1 MIGVIGLGLIG
12 GSILRGVAARAGA
25 GSAGGAGNGHGGGH
39 GGGGE
44 VIGFDADP
52 EVRAA
57 ARSEGFNVA
66 DSWREVVDASE
77 LVFFATPIADTVDL
91 IGEIA
96 NLGASAPV
104 LTDVSSVKR
113 PVMHAANEAGL
124 KRFVGGH
131 PMAGSHRAGW
141 AAADEG
147 LLRGAV
153 WALVLD
159 EQTDSGAWA
168 NVAETVLGLGARVA
182 PVSAVAHDRA
192 VAAVSHAAHVA
203 SAAYAN
209 SIEAVAPMPL
219 SLVLAAGSF
228 RDVTRVMLS
237 PEERT
242 AAMLMEN
249 GDDTAAVASV
259 MSEEV
264 LALAEALSARDE
276 GVVAKQLASAGDLR
290 RRYDRLIATEAMTG
304 RLIDAPNRAELVDEL
319 RGLVDTGALVAD
331 ITDVVNDGAI
341 WRAAVL
347 SPV

>member
-12 GSILRGVAARAGA
+12 GSILRGVAARAGEI
-25 GSAGGAGNGHGGGH
+25 SA
-39 GGGGE
+39 GE

-66 DSWREVVDASE
+66 DSWREVVNASE
-77 LVFFATPIADTVDL
+77 LVFLATPIADTVDL

-96 NLGASAPV
+96 SLGAGAPV
-104 LTDVSSVKR
+104 LADVSSVKR
-113 PVMHAANEAGL
+113 PVMQAAREAGL
-124 KRFVGGH
+124 KQFVGGH

-242 AAMLMEN
+242 AAMLIEN

-264 LALAEALSARDE
+264 LALAKALSARDE

-304 RLIDAPNRAELVDEL
+304 RLIDAPTRAELVDEL

-331 ITDVVNDGAI
+331 ITDVMNDGAI